1 MKNTVTMPFVIQTA
15 DTFYKRFKGLM
26 FRNEP
31 IREEGLWIVPCN
43 SVHMFFMSFP
53 IDIVLLNEQ
62 KEVIRLI
69 HSLKPWRATK
79 PDKNAFS
86 VLELPVGTI
95 GDLCIRIGDTLEF

>member
-1 MKNTVTMPFVIQTA
+1 MKNTVTVPFTIQTA

-26 FRNEP
+26 FRKKP

-43 SVHMFFMSFP
+43 SIHMFFMSFP

-69 HSLKPWRATK
+69 PSLKPWRATK
-79 PDKNAFS
+79 PNKNAYS

-95 GDLCIRIGDTLEF
+95 QDLNIQIGDKLEF